1 MSELT
6 FTVGDIRSE
15 PWAASPTLTARLH
28 IEDAGPD
35 PVHAIA
41 LRAQVRLEPQRRPY
55 SAQEEAAGLT
65 DLFGP
70 RERWAST
77 VRPFLWMQCI
87 TLVQGFTGSTDAELP
102 LPCTYDFEVA
112 ASRYLHAL
120 RDGSIP
126 LLLLFSGTVFTRGPA
141 GFGVEQVPWDRE
153 VRYELPVAVWKEL
166 VSQHFPGSGWLRLS
180 HDTLATLAAYK
191 AARGHT
197 THDEALAELLA
208 VAGERA
214 R

>member
-1 MSELT
+1 MSELS
-6 FTVGDIRSE
+6 FSLLDIVPE
-15 PWAASPTLTARLH
+15 PYAASPTLTASLH

-55 SAQEEAAGLT
+55 SEEEAAGLT
-65 DLFGP
+65 DLFGS
-70 RERWAST
+70 RERWSST
-77 VRPFLWMQCI
+77 LRPFLWMQCS
-87 TLVQGFTGSTDAELP
+87 TLVQGFTGSTDADLS

-120 RDGSIP
+120 HDGCVP

-153 VRYELPVAVWKEL
+153 VRYELPVRTWREL
-166 VSQHFPGSGWLRLS
+166 VSQHFPGSGWLRLD
-180 HDTLATLAAYK
+180 HETLARLAAYK
-191 AARGHT
+191 ASRGHT
-197 THDEALAELLA
+197 TNDEALADLLA
-208 VAGERA
+208 LAGERVG
-214 R
+214 